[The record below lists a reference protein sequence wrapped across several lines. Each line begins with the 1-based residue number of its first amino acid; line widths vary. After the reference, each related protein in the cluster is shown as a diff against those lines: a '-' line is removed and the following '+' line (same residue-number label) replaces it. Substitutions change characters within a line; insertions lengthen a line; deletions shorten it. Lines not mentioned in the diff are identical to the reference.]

1 MFLLKELDY
10 LRKSAMS
17 QTFDSN
23 LRRSSNSFSPFLPR
37 TQLRILVR
45 AVEMLAVEGIVV
57 YSTCSMNPVEDEA
70 VVSQLLLRAQGTVL

>member
-1 MFLLKELDY
+1 MFLLKELDC
-10 LRKSAMS
+10 LRKSEMS

-23 LRRSSNSFSPFLPR
+23 LTRSSNSFSRFLRR

-70 VVSQLLLRAQGTVL
+70 VVSQLLLRAQGVSL